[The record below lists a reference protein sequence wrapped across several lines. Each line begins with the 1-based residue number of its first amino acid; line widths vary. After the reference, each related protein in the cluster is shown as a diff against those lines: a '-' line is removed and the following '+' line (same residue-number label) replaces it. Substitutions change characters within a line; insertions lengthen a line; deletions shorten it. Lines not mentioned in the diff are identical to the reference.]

1 MTYKDI
7 IEYGKK
13 VFDINLTI
21 ESSSISGNRLISQE
35 DLPDIYANSWINFKN
50 HELTKSEKQ
59 WTMPASTIIARR
71 LKIYAGS
78 TSDGRAQ
85 ILLEKS
91 ILKKPLPEF

>member
-59 WTMPASTIIARR
+59 WTMPA
-71 LKIYAGS
+71 
-78 TSDGRAQ
+78 
-85 ILLEKS
+85 
-91 ILKKPLPEF
+91 